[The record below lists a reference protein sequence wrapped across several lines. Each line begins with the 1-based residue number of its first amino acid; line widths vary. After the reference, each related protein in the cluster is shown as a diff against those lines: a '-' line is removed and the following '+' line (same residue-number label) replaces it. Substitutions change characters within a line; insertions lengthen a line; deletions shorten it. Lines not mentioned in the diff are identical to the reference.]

1 MFWRLA
7 SRYDEESESESE
19 EEETFGAMNN
29 GMKSKYDLM
38 VSDDKVN
45 LPIDVCYYT
54 GYLKDSCRLP
64 QAWHLTRFCWNTFRI

>member
-45 LPIDVCYYT
+45 LPIDV
-54 GYLKDSCRLP
+54 
-64 QAWHLTRFCWNTFRI
+64 